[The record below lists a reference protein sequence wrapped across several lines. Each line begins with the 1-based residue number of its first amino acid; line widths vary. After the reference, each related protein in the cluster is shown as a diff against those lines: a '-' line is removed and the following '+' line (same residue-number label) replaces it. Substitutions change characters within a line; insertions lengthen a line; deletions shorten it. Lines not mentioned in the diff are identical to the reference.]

1 MNLRQGLLPVRVV
14 ASIDGWVLCIV
25 ITDWDQ
31 LSDIFTAIEPPPGS
45 GGIVLPPGPYEC
57 WATRHADNP
66 FVITQPRSPAT
77 SDMSLTTAWRRC
89 ITYKLQIP
97 MKALAPPLMLLA
109 LGLVSSWAAKG
120 FKTT

>member
-1 MNLRQGLLPVRVV
+1 VNLRRGLLRVWV
-14 ASIDGWVLCIV
+14 VVSIVWVLFIV
-25 ITDWDQ
+25 INGWDQ
-31 LSDIFTAIEPPPGS
+31 LSEIFTAIEPPPGE
-45 GGIVLPPGPYEC
+45 GAVVLPPGPYEC

-66 FVITQPRSPAT
+66 FVIIQPGVET
-77 SDMSLTTAWRRC
+77 SANMSLTTAWRRC

-109 LGLVSSWAAKG
+109 LGLASSWVAKG